1 MLFLLPLHTS
11 SIDLSVGRS
20 HAIRHQFS
28 RSHDLPNFAVYDHVM
43 SLLKEPHWLR
53 VPERIEFKLCALV
66 YKKCLNG
73 SGPAYLADSLQQVT
87 DAQLR
92 QRLRSSSSSWLV
104 VPVTRHATLG
114 DRVGTPYQT
123 SSVTAAPTVA
133 SFCAALKTYLFSRIM
148 MMFVVFMLHPSCHA
162 YGLTGMCVASC
173 LFLVCSRFI
182 RFCCY
187 QTVMNYF

>member
-114 DRVGTPYQT
+114 DRAWNALSDFVSHGSANRRIILCCAEDLSLLTDNDDVRRFY
-123 SSVTAAPTVA
+123 AASILPCIW
-133 SFCAALKTYLFSRIM
+133 SYR
-148 MMFVVFMLHPSCHA
+148 
-162 YGLTGMCVASC
+162 Y
-173 LFLVCSRFI
+173 VCS
-182 RFCCY
+182 
-187 QTVMNYF
+187 